1 MDRVVDIVESA
12 EVLTLLDELTTTTG
26 RADPYSRY
34 ARLREIGPVVRAEDG
49 ALVVTRHADCA
60 AVVRDP
66 KLGHMPR
73 HMLDFIGLGDW
84 EEHPALRLLFTS
96 ILTLNPPDHTRLRR
110 LVSTSFTPRR
120 VQQLRPAVERLV
132 DELLDGLPEEG
143 DFVSGFAFPL
153 PVNVIGELLGVPAED
168 RARFQPLIRD
178 WTQVLDIIT
187 PEVLA
192 TADPA
197 AAEVRDYLSELVER
211 RRREPQ
217 DDLISALVAV
227 EAEGDRLT
235 GEELLTMAALLFA
248 AGFETT
254 TNLLANGLV
263 AVLDNPDQRPALQA
277 GPDAAAEEL
286 IRYDSPVQLLSRV
299 AWEPTTIGGVAIEP
313 GDRVV
318 AYLGAGN
325 RDPRQFNEP
334 ERLDLSRA
342 DNAPLSFGGGIH
354 YCLGAPLARLEAQ
367 VAFPAL
373 LRRFPKLQPAGEP
386 RRRDSLTI
394 RGFTSLPVAFGR

>member
-1 MDRVVDIVESA
+1 
-12 EVLTLLDELTTTTG
+12 
-26 RADPYSRY
+26 
-34 ARLREIGPVVRAEDG
+34 
-49 ALVVTRHADCA
+49 
-60 AVVRDP
+60 
-66 KLGHMPR
+66 
-73 HMLDFIGLGDW
+73 
-84 EEHPALRLLFTS
+84 
-96 ILTLNPPDHTRLRR
+96 
-110 LVSTSFTPRR
+110 
-120 VQQLRPAVERLV
+120 
-132 DELLDGLPEEG
+132 
-143 DFVSGFAFPL
+143 
-153 PVNVIGELLGVPAED
+153 VPAED

-178 WTQVLDIIT
+178 WTQVLDVIT

-197 AAEVRDYLSELVER
+197 AAQVRDYLTDLIER

-227 EAEGDRLT
+227 EAEGDRLSSD
-235 GEELLTMAALLFA
+235 ELLTMAALLFA

-263 AVLDNPDQRPALQA
+263 ALLSNPGQLPALQA
-277 GPDAAAEEL
+277 WPEAAAEEL

-334 ERLDLSRA
+334 ERLDLARA

-373 LRRFPKLQPAGEP
+373 LRRFGKLELAGEP
-386 RRRDSLTI
+386 ERRDSLTI
-394 RGFTSLPVAFGR
+394 RGFTRLPVTFGR